1 MSSKTIPVV
10 ASCAVA
16 LTGAIAANASTVSA
30 SAPGSY
36 GDLVASYDPIAS
48 GYNWPANTG
57 HRWEI
62 APGLIGDQTELRS
75 DVFRVNQNIAVGT
88 GPDVIN
94 LSPGD
99 MVFAYTITL
108 VNAVHNTTITSLDKF
123 SVSGIPLFA
132 NGVSCR
138 DRLIPF
144 EQNIPGSEMLGI
156 TMPPAHMQK
165 EYTSR
170 SPRAVST

>member
-75 DVFRVNQNIAVGT
+75 DVFRVNQNIA
-88 GPDVIN
+88 
-94 LSPGD
+94 
-99 MVFAYTITL
+99 
-108 VNAVHNTTITSLDKF
+108 
-123 SVSGIPLFA
+123 
-132 NGVSCR
+132 
-138 DRLIPF
+138 
-144 EQNIPGSEMLGI
+144 
-156 TMPPAHMQK
+156 PA
-165 EYTSR
+165 
-170 SPRAVST
+170 